1 MSSRRPRVKVAANL
15 SIRRAPKAQ
24 SAGEQQKLPEADE
37 VTPCVKDTTL
47 DSIEPNE
54 DVPVENVP
62 VETPP
67 KADEVLPAPE
77 KQDEQHFKLPK
88 PVDELPRHVVPPAP
102 GVDASHISSQNVPST
117 NTIINNNNEE
127 PMSPRKQEAR
137 FGYPFSL
144 SRKRNRTESLTSNKS
159 LPEGITVNK
168 VARKIA
174 TKQEESQRTLEN
186 KKEIR
191 KRLINIDNVK
201 KQNLTMFDMIYYNPV
216 NNPMQAPAMLGTRS
230 GSSENGQKAT
240 DGRKSR
246 SVSKS
251 RSPTP
256 SPAPTPAP
264 VPKAAVQLT
273 PQLKLG
279 PNGEMILDEASLV
292 IENEREKE
300 IRDALASK
308 DIVYQDEFSGNSGY
322 YSRIRRT
329 KDWTDEE
336 TIRFYRCLHTI
347 GTDFSM
353 MITLFPCRTRRDL
366 KLKFKKEERL
376 NLSLVNKALQHP
388 KEFNLEELKQQFA
401 QEDEEQE
408 RLKLQLEEETQEKL
422 RQEKMNKK
430 VVLGISKARNPK
442 KRVSKAQRAMI
453 EKELEQSESE
463 EIAETHS
470 VPKGRRRKNK
480 KDDLKQEESA
490 TTLEAAGNVAAP
502 PEPDPTGELSPT
514 NGEQQEIAS
523 TAAASRKRRTQKAKA
538 TKAKQQ
544 KRKSANV
551 SEDEEP
557 NLCTSKPDELLT
569 AADPVPYIPNG
580 MVDDMVRSSQATNT
594 GELNETKT
602 IDIAIPMST
611 SPIDRQSSK
620 THEQPIRTSETI
632 DQLSMVEIPPDAP
645 MEPVL
650 QTSPVILLDSFDTLN
665 RLRHNVDSSP
675 GEQQC
680 SAQELAPVVIK
691 YDDGIEPDLE
701 YLPLPGANAP
711 VASKVHLDADTA
723 YALDDSR
730 ESLIEL
736 EPATVIPSVGRKA
749 VAGTKKS
756 KKSKKRN
763 TVANTAAAESVGGQL
778 PEESVCQKIENDTE
792 PVPSQQPLLKQP
804 IDDDEYGAASDD
816 GQEDE
821 CYVADEPI
829 PEDDDYYCPKVEEE
843 VDISKDGYLCET
855 VAEITI
861 GKEEISA
868 SASHPGIP
876 IEVVAGHSG
885 TSKAEDQHEEGD
897 LTGLDVDD
905 AAIAKGDNSPCG
917 GTVAEEAEEDGAGA
931 GFSLEDIDINSLV
944 LVESQDASEPNK
956 TIYEIYVVNPETG
969 QLSEKPL
976 DVPPDVIGNIRAILE
991 ADDGGS

>member
-1 MSSRRPRVKVAANL
+1 MSSRRPRVKIAANL

-24 SAGEQQKLPEADE
+24 SAGEQQKLPEVDE
-37 VTPCVKDTTL
+37 VTPYVKDTSLALT
-47 DSIEPNE
+47 EPNE
-54 DVPVENVP
+54 DFPVENVP
-62 VETPP
+62 VETAP
-67 KADEVLPAPE
+67 KADEVVPAPE

-88 PVDELPRHVVPPAP
+88 PVDELPRHVAP
-102 GVDASHISSQNVPST
+102 ITQGVDAAHISSQNIPTT
-117 NTIINNNNEE
+117 NIIINNNNEE

-216 NNPMQAPAMLGTRS
+216 NNPMQTPVLGTRS
-230 GSSENGQKAT
+230 GSSENGQKVP

-256 SPAPTPAP
+256 LPAPPPAA
-264 VPKAAVQLT
+264 VPKVAVQLT

-308 DIVYQDEFSGNSGY
+308 DIVYQDEFSGNHGY
-322 YSRIRRT
+322 YSRIKRT

-408 RLKLQLEEETQEKL
+408 RIRLQLEEETQEKL

-430 VVLGISKARNPK
+430 VVLEISKARNPK
-442 KRVSKAQRAMI
+442 KRVSKSQRAMI

-463 EIAETHS
+463 DISQTTS
-470 VPKGRRRKNK
+470 IPKQRRRKK
-480 KDDLKQEESA
+480 RKDDIKQDESA
-490 TTLEAAGNVAAP
+490 TSLEASVNVA
-502 PEPDPTGELSPT
+502 EPLESDHTGEISSR
-514 NGEQQEIAS
+514 NQFDKQETAS
-523 TAAASRKRRTQKAKA
+523 ATATRKRRTVNTKV
-538 TKAKQQ
+538 TKAKPE
-544 KRKSANV
+544 KKSANV

-557 NLCTSKPDELLT
+557 NLCTSKPNELLT
-569 AADPVPYIPNG
+569 VPDPVPYIPNG
-580 MVDDMVRSSQATNT
+580 MVGDTLPSSQPTSAS
-594 GELNETKT
+594 ELNEANT
-602 IDIAIPMST
+602 IDIAIPT
-611 SPIDRQSSK
+611 NTATVDRPSSK
-620 THEQPIRTSETI
+620 THEN
-632 DQLSMVEIPPDAP
+632 QLPLVEVPPDTP

-650 QTSPVILLDSFDTLN
+650 QTSPVILLESLDTVN
-665 RLRHNVDSSP
+665 CP
-675 GEQQC
+675 GEQT
-680 SAQELAPVVIK
+680 SLTQELAPVVMK
-691 YDDGIEPDLE
+691 YDDGIGADLE

-711 VASKVHLDADTA
+711 VARKVRLDADTA
-723 YALDDSR
+723 YAFDDNR

-736 EPATVIPSVGRKA
+736 EPATVISTVGRKA

-756 KKSKKRN
+756 KQSNELN
-763 TVANTAAAESVGGQL
+763 TVANTAEAESVGVQQ
-778 PEESVCQKIENDTE
+778 PDESVCEIRQKIENDTD
-792 PVPSQQPLLKQP
+792 PAPSQQPLLKQP
-804 IDDDEYGAASDD
+804 IDDDEYVAASDD

-829 PEDDDYYCPKVEEE
+829 PEDDDYYSPKVEEK

-855 VAEITI
+855 VAEMTI

-868 SASHPGIP
+868 GEPLRGIP
-876 IEVVAGHSG
+876 IEEVAGHSG
-885 TSKAEDQHEEGD
+885 TSKAEEQYEEVD
-897 LTGLDVDD
+897 LTELDVDD
-905 AAIAKGDNSPCG
+905 AVVAEGDNSLPG
-917 GTVAEEAEEDGAGA
+917 GTAAEEEEEEDGAGA

-956 TIYEIYVVNPETG
+956 TIYEIYVINPETG